1 LKRSLHVP
9 GKNESLSVR
18 PRIGA
23 ALAIDLT
30 FSFLLLG
37 LCPSALGQQKATED
51 QVKAAYL
58 LNFAKLAEW
67 PQSALPDGSSPLVI
81 GVSGGDEDFVDVLRA
96 LVAGKLVGTHP
107 VEVKS
112 VGSLEEMKSCH
123 IVFLRASERKRTR
136 AAIEGIGQ
144 RGVLFMGEDESFLGQ
159 GGMINLFRDRGSV
172 QFEVNADALDHSEIH
187 FSAKI
192 LALAKAGSGPSRTA
206 VLNSPAEGI
215 RQEGTRRLEHNVVPE
230 YPEIAER
237 MKLVGIV
244 QVEAIVNPDGTVR
257 EVRVIGGHPLLAEA
271 MVRAVKQWKYQPAP
285 KETVEPIKFSFGM
298 R

>member
-1 LKRSLHVP
+1 M
-9 GKNESLSVR
+9 R

-37 LCPSALGQQKATED
+37 FCPSALGQQKATED

-58 LNFAKLAEW
+58 LNFAKLAAW
-67 PQSALPDGSSPLVI
+67 PQTALPDGSSALVI
-81 GVSGGDEDFVDVLRA
+81 GVSGGDEDFLDALRA
-96 LVAGKLVGTHP
+96 LVAGKFVGTHP

-112 VGSLEEMKSCH
+112 VGSVEEMKSCH
-123 IVFLRASERKRTR
+123 IVFFRASGRKHIQ
-136 AAIEGIGQ
+136 AAIESLPQ
-144 RGVLFMGEDESFLGQ
+144 TGVLFVGEDESFLQQ
-159 GGMINLFRDRGSV
+159 GGMINLVRDRGSV

-192 LALAKAGSGPSRTA
+192 LALAKAGFGPSRTA
-206 VLNSPAEGI
+206 VLNSPAEGT
-215 RQEGTRRLEHNVVPE
+215 RQEGTRRLEHRVVPE

-237 MKLVGIV
+237 MKLIGIV

-285 KETVEPIKFSFGM
+285 RETVEPVKFSFGTQ
-298 R
+298 